1 MRSRD
6 SLIRLHR
13 FQVDEKRRHVTEIET
28 MIADFRRKETE
39 LEQQIAAEQDRA
51 GISDVTHFAYPTFAK
66 AARERCENLTKS
78 IAELETQLS
87 AAKDDLSEAFAELK
101 KFELLQEKETIRV
114 KAEIAAHDQAEMD
127 DIGLGMHRRGS
138 IGS

>member
-78 IAELETQLS
+78 IAELETQLA

-138 IGS
+138 VGG

>member
-1 MRSRD
+1 MRSKE

-28 MIADFRRKETE
+28 MIADFSRKQAE
-39 LEQQIAAEQDRA
+39 LEQQITAEQERS

-78 IAELETQLS
+78 IAELEEQLS
-87 AAKDDLSEAFAELK
+87 AAKDELSEAYAELK
-101 KFELLQEKETIRV
+101 KFELLQEKENVRV
-114 KAEIAAHDQAEMD
+114 KTEIAARDQAEMD
-127 DIGLGMHRRGS
+127 EIGLAMHRRS
-138 IGS
+138 